1 LTDQADFALDLHRVA
16 VPDPSQNACW
26 SPFSVAS
33 ALALAREA
41 ARGETRAELD
51 GLLRGF
57 DASDAL
63 DVPELAVANTLW
75 ADDDLTLNPDFALT
89 DSVRRTAFS
98 DPRTVRKLVN
108 TDVAESTRG
117 RIPELLTGPPPP
129 DAAAI
134 IVNALYLKVGWLNP
148 FAAWETADRP
158 FHAPGGDV
166 DVPTMKVTEK
176 FRYARHDGWQTVV
189 LPAASGVE
197 AVILLP
203 DTSLEQPLDKS
214 VLQEGNRVNLE
225 LSLPKVDVR
234 EKFQLKNVLERLGV
248 RRMFARNA
256 DFSGLSPDQRLFVDD
271 VIHEA
276 VLRLDE
282 EGLEG
287 AAATAVTFRTVS
299 FEMPTEPIVV
309 NVDRPF
315 LLLVRHPASG
325 VVYFSARVTDPS

>member
-1 LTDQADFALDLHRVA
+1 VTDQADFALNLHRVA
-16 VPDPSQNACW
+16 VPDPSSTACW

-41 ARGETRAELD
+41 ARGETRTELD
-51 GLLRGF
+51 RLLTDF
-57 DASDAL
+57 DPADAL

-75 ADDDLTLNPDFALT
+75 ADDDLTLNPDFSLAG
-89 DSVRRTAFS
+89 SVRRTAFS
-98 DPRTVRKLVN
+98 DPQTVRKLVN
-108 TDVAESTRG
+108 TDVAETTRG
-117 RIPELLTGPPPP
+117 LIPELLSSPPPP

-134 IVNALYLKVGWLNP
+134 IVNALYLKVGWLNRFP
-148 FAAWETADRP
+148 AFDTQLRP
-158 FHAPGGDV
+158 FHAPGGDIT
-166 DVPTMKVTEK
+166 VPTMKVTEK

-203 DTSLEQPLDKS
+203 DESLEQPLTPEVFQAS
-214 VLQEGNRVNLE
+214 ARTNIE

-234 EKFQLKNVLERLGV
+234 EKLKLKAVLHRLGV
-248 RRMFARNA
+248 QRMFARNA
-256 DFSGLSPDQRLFVDD
+256 DFGGLSPDERLFVDD

-276 VLRLDE
+276 VLRVDE

-299 FEMPTEPIVV
+299 IEIPTEPIVV
-309 NVDRPF
+309 TVDRPF
-315 LLLVRHPASG
+315 LLAVRHARSG
-325 VVYFSARVTDPS
+325 AIYFLAQVARP

>member
-1 LTDQADFALDLHRVA
+1 VTDQADFALTMHRVA
-16 VPDPSQNACW
+16 VPDPSSNACW

-41 ARGETRAELD
+41 ARGETRTELD
-51 GLLRGF
+51 ALLAGF
-57 DASDAL
+57 DAADAL

-75 ADDDLTLNPDFALT
+75 ADDYLTLNPDFSLAS
-89 DSVRRTAFS
+89 SVRRTAFS
-98 DPRTVRKLVN
+98 DPATVLKLVN
-108 TDVAESTRG
+108 TDVAETTRG
-117 RIPELLTGPPPP
+117 LIPELLTSPPPP

-148 FAAWETADRP
+148 FSAWETAPRP

-176 FRYARHDGWQTVV
+176 FRYARHPGWQTVV

-203 DTSLEQPLDKS
+203 DTSLEQPLDPS
-214 VLQEGNRVNLE
+214 VLHATSRVNLE

-234 EKFQLKNVLERLGV
+234 EKFQLKSVLERLGV
-248 RRMFARNA
+248 RRMFARDA
-256 DFSGLSPDQRLFVDD
+256 DFGGLSPDERLFVDD

-299 FEMPTEPIVV
+299 IEIPAEPIVV
-309 NVDRPF
+309 TVDRPF
-315 LLLVRHPASG
+315 LLAVRHARSG
-325 VVYFSARVTDPS
+325 AVYFLAQVARP

>member
-1 LTDQADFALDLHRVA
+1 MTDQADFALNTHRVA
-16 VPDPSQNACW
+16 VPDPSINACW

-51 GLLRGF
+51 ALLTDF

-75 ADDDLTLNPDFALT
+75 ADDYLKLNPDFSLT
-89 DSVRRTAFS
+89 SSVRRTAFS
-98 DPRTVRKLVN
+98 DPATVRKLVN
-108 TDVAESTRG
+108 TDVAETTRG
-117 RIPELLTGPPPP
+117 LIPELLTSAPPA

-148 FAAWETADRP
+148 FAAWETADQP

-166 DVPTMKVTEK
+166 SVPTMKVTEK
-176 FRYARHDGWQTVV
+176 FRYAHHNGWQTVV
-189 LPAASGVE
+189 LPADSGVE

-203 DTSLEQPLDKS
+203 DTSLDQPLDPS
-214 VLQEGNRVNLE
+214 VLKASNRVNLE

-234 EKFQLKNVLERLGV
+234 EKFQLKGVLERLGV
-248 RRMFARNA
+248 RRMFARDA
-256 DFSGLSPDQRLFVDD
+256 DFSGLSPDERLFVDE

-287 AAATAVTFRTVS
+287 AAATAITFRTVS
-299 FEMPTEPIVV
+299 IEIPTEPIVV

-315 LLLVRHPASG
+315 LLAVRHARSG
-325 VVYFSARVTDPS
+325 AIYFLAQIARP

>member
-1 LTDQADFALDLHRVA
+1 MTDQAEFALDLHRVA
-16 VPDPSQNACW
+16 VPDPSSNACW

-33 ALALAREA
+33 ALALAQEA

-75 ADDDLTLNPDFALT
+75 ADDDLTLDPGFPLAG
-89 DSVRRTAFS
+89 SVRRTAFS
-98 DPRTVRKLVN
+98 DPSTVRKLVN
-108 TDVAESTRG
+108 TDVAETTRG
-117 RIPELLTGPPPP
+117 LIPELLDSPPPA

-134 IVNALYLKVGWLNP
+134 IVNALYLKVGWLNA
-148 FAAWETADRP
+148 FSAGETAPKP

-176 FRYARHDGWQTVV
+176 FRYARHDGWQTIV
-189 LPAASGVE
+189 LPADSGVE
-197 AVILLP
+197 AVVLLP
-203 DTSLEQPLDKS
+203 DESLEQPLTPA
-214 VLQEGNRVNLE
+214 VFEAREFTRLE

-234 EKFQLKNVLERLGV
+234 EKLTLKSVVERLGI
-248 RRMFARNA
+248 RRMFTRNA
-256 DFSGLSPDQRLFVDD
+256 DFSGLSPDERLFVDD
-271 VIHEA
+271 VVHEA

-299 FEMPTEPIVV
+299 FEIPADPVV
-309 NVDRPF
+309 VDVDRPF
-315 LLLVRHPASG
+315 LLAVRHARSG
-325 VVYFSARVTDPS
+325 AIYFLAQVARP

>member
-1 LTDQADFALDLHRVA
+1 MTDQADFALAVHRVA
-16 VPDPSQNACW
+16 VPDPSSNACW

-41 ARGETRAELD
+41 ARGETRTELD
-51 GLLRGF
+51 ALLADF
-57 DASDAL
+57 DATDAL

-75 ADDDLTLNPDFALT
+75 ADDYLTLNPDFSLT
-89 DSVRRTAFS
+89 KSVRRTAFS
-98 DPRTVRKLVN
+98 DPMTVRKLVN
-108 TDVAESTRG
+108 TDVAETTRG
-117 RIPELLTGPPPP
+117 LIPELLTSPPPP

-148 FAAWETADRP
+148 FSSWETAPRP

-197 AVILLP
+197 ALILLP
-203 DTSLEQPLDKS
+203 DTSLEQPLTPS
-214 VLQEGNRVNLE
+214 VFTATNRVNLE

-248 RRMFARNA
+248 RRMFTRNA
-256 DFSGLSPDQRLFVDD
+256 DFSGLSPDERLFVDD

-299 FEMPTEPIVV
+299 IEIPTEPIVV

-315 LLLVRHPASG
+315 LLAVRHARSG
-325 VVYFSARVTDPS
+325 AIYFLAQVARP